1 MIIFNFKFRDMKKQ
15 VLMMAAL
22 ALALGGCSKTET
34 TGSAQGGTIGFA
46 GSGVNNITKAGDLD
60 NDSFTKFYVYGG
72 YQGTDGAP
80 VTRFNGVEV
89 TKADDKWTYS
99 PIQYWAEGTWAF
111 GAYSTSEEGEGGIT
125 DQAWDYTVGLSFKV
139 NSGND
144 HQGDLVYAD
153 ATNIIVDD
161 ATTYST
167 AVSLTFKHL
176 LSKIQFKFTM
186 GESVAAYTV
195 ELSDFKVDGM
205 VIDATWANGVLTPGS
220 TKAETGTEYTDFASA
235 EAIDETNGLIA
246 GPFYVI
252 PQAVGTDDNA
262 FNISFTA
269 KVTDGKTVYKNG
281 TVTAVVPVGEH
292 ATWTAQNYYQYSAVI
307 EMENID
313 DPDTPDEELQPIVFT
328 VTDLDEWEEMVN
340 ESTTLTEAAGN

>member
-46 GSGVNNITKAGDLD
+46 GSGVNNITKAGDLVD
-60 NDSFTKFYVYGG
+60 NNFRKFYVYGS
-72 YQGTDGAP
+72 YQKTVDTI
-80 VTRFNGVEV
+80 VDRFTKQEV
-89 TKADDKWTYS
+89 TKPENTWGYT
-99 PIQYWAEGTWAF
+99 PTQYWANGTWAF
-111 GAYSTSEEGEGGIT
+111 GAYYTSEEGEAGVT
-125 DQAWDYTVGLSFKV
+125 DLDWDYTGGLSFKV

-195 ELSDFKVDGM
+195 KLSDFKVDGM

>member
-46 GSGVNNITKAGDLD
+46 GSGVNNITKAGDLVD
-60 NDSFTKFYVYGG
+60 NNFKKFYVYGS
-72 YQGTDGAP
+72 YQETGGTIVD
-80 VTRFNGVEV
+80 RFTKQEV
-89 TKADDKWTYS
+89 TKPENTWGYT
-99 PIQYWAEGTWAF
+99 PTQYWANGTWAF

-153 ATNIIVDD
+153 ATNIIVVD
-161 ATTYST
+161 ATTYSK

-195 ELSDFKVDGM
+195 KLSDFKVDGM

-235 EAIDETNGLIA
+235 EAIEATNGLIA

>member
-22 ALALGGCSKTET
+22 ALVLGGCSKTET
-34 TGSAQGGTIGFA
+34 TGSAQGGVIGFA
-46 GSGVNNITKAGDLD
+46 GSGVNNITKAGDLTD
-60 NDSFTKFYVYGG
+60 ANFTKFYVYGS
-72 YQGTDGAP
+72 YQKTGDTIVD
-80 VTRFNGVEV
+80 RFTKQEV
-89 TKADDKWTYS
+89 TKPENTWGYT
-99 PIQYWAEGTWAF
+99 PTQYWANGTWAF

-269 KVTDGKTVYKNG
+269 KVTDGTTVYKEG
-281 TVTAVVPVGEH
+281 PVSAIVPVGEH
-292 ATWTAQNYYQYSAVI
+292 GTWTAQNYYQYSAVI

>member
-46 GSGVNNITKAGDLD
+46 GSGVNNITKAGDLTD
-60 NDSFTKFYVYGG
+60 ANFTKFYVYGS
-72 YQGTDGAP
+72 YQETGGTIVD
-80 VTRFNGVEV
+80 RFTKQEV
-89 TKADDKWTYS
+89 TKPENTWGYT
-99 PIQYWAEGTWAF
+99 PTQYWANGTWAF

-269 KVTDGKTVYKNG
+269 KVTDGTTVYKEG
-281 TVTAVVPVGEH
+281 SVTAVVPVGEH
-292 ATWTAQNYYQYSAVI
+292 GTWTAQNYYQYSAEI
-307 EMENID
+307 NMTNID
-313 DPDTPDEELQPIVFT
+313 DPNTPDEELQPIVFA
-328 VTDLDEWEEMVN
+328 VSELESWEEMTNVD
-340 ESTTLTEAAGN
+340 TTLDAVE